1 MLTAE
6 SDKSQ
11 TVHDKSVLQSTQVG
25 PELTKALK
33 AWESMLFNA
42 EQSYMSTSKCTF
54 LCILFKEA
62 TVNTSELKNK

>member
-1 MLTAE
+1 MLTVE
-6 SDKSQ
+6 SDNSQ
-11 TVHDKSVLQSTQVG
+11 TAHDKSVFQRTQVG

-33 AWESMLFNA
+33 AQESMLFNA

-54 LCILFKEA
+54 LCILFKEG